1 MNAIFDEAEIPV
13 VAVPPPPLVH
23 KTVAKKK
30 VNKKLGEG
38 GPTQGSPASHFLTH
52 FPKDPRCDI
61 CKHVKMQF
69 SQHRAAKHTAE
80 CYEDEG
86 EHRKFLE
93 IKEQPII

>member
-1 MNAIFDEAEIPV
+1 M

-38 GPTQGSPASHFLTH
+38 GPTQGIPASPFLIH

-61 CKHVKMQF
+61 CNPVKMQF
-69 SQHRAAKHTAE
+69 SQHRATKHKAE
-80 CYEDEG
+80 GYEDEG
-86 EHRKFLE
+86 EVPKVSGDKGTADHM
-93 IKEQPII
+93 IMGKE